1 MNVNDPISFDVAR
14 ARLQAFEMRWKQA
27 SEGDA
32 GSGAAT
38 SFGDLLGGA
47 LSRVSETQDRA
58 SAYATAFARGDEVE
72 LHQVMASAEEAGLAL
87 ELLAEL
93 RNKVVDA
100 YHTLVGMQS

>member
-1 MNVNDPISFDVAR
+1 VNDPITFDVAR

-32 GSGAAT
+32 GSPAAT
-38 SFGDLLGGA
+38 SFGELLGGA

-58 SAYATAFARGDEVE
+58 SAYAAAFARGDDVE
-72 LHQVMASAEEAGLAL
+72 LHQVMASAEEAGIAL

-93 RNKVVDA
+93 RNKVIDA

>member
-1 MNVNDPISFDVAR
+1 MTDPISFDVAR
-14 ARLQAFEMRWKQA
+14 VRLQDFEARWKVA
-27 SEGDA
+27 SEGTIGA
-32 GSGAAT
+32 GAPAGT

-47 LSRVSETQDRA
+47 LDRVSDVQDRA
-58 SAYATAFARGDEVE
+58 NAYATAFARGDDVE
-72 LHQVMASAEEAGLAL
+72 LHQVMASAEEAGIAL